1 MVYNITTHHTTYTGD
16 EKMPT
21 AQVNGTS
28 STSSSTNNN
37 SNTIKTIGVGYNVG
51 VYGSKVV
58 EGLVSK
64 KSKALGTF
72 SHNHVL
78 PITFAVTNE
87 LAGLSSSAMSTNGYD
102 HYGIRNPARRF
113 TFYCRQTSTAMRAG
127 NFNFFT
133 GKYNP
138 QPTVVT
144 ESFTPLVLPYWMG
157 SSNVRKYPAP
167 MTFLVNGRVPT
178 TVTLAGNTAQ

>member
-1 MVYNITTHHTTYTGD
+1 MG
-16 EKMPT
+16 T
-21 AQVNGTS
+21 AQVNGS
-28 STSSSTNNN
+28 PSTLTSTNNN

-58 EGLVSK
+58 EGLVSV
-64 KSKALGTF
+64 KSKSAGVFAHSHTLPLTF
-72 SHNHVL
+72 S
-78 PITFAVTNE
+78 VTDE
-87 LAGLSSSAMSTNGYD
+87 LAGLSSSVMSTNAYD

-144 ESFTPLVLPYWMG
+144 ESFTPVVLPNWMG
-157 SSNVRKYPAP
+157 SSNVRKYPGP
-167 MTFLVNGRVPT
+167 QTFLVNGKVPT
-178 TVTLAGNTAQ
+178 TVSQPGNTAQ